1 MSLNKELNT
10 KKYLSI
16 VIPVY
21 NEENIVGE
29 LVRQVNKVRT
39 VICEKYHLSE
49 RDIEVIYVNDG
60 SRDGTLPSLEKH
72 LGENDSIINLSRN
85 HGHQLAITAGID
97 ASVGD
102 AVVLIDGDLQ
112 DPPEFIFNLYEK
124 YREGFDVVFAI
135 RRSREGE
142 TAFKL
147 LTASLFYR
155 TFRWMTNINLPM
167 NTGDFRIM
175 SRRVADILSSMREP
189 DRFIRGL
196 TCWIGFKQ
204 TGLEYDRKE
213 RFSGNTK
220 YTLFRM
226 IKFSFDAIT
235 SFSGVPLRLVSIF
248 GLLVAFGA
256 FIAGLV
262 VIYLKLFTNTTIVG
276 WASLLTIVLFM
287 GGVQLIAIGVMGEYL
302 KRVSDQIKFRP
313 LYIVDQIIHGKKA

>member
-1 MSLNKELNT
+1 
-10 KKYLSI
+10 
-16 VIPVY
+16 
-21 NEENIVGE
+21 
-29 LVRQVNKVRT
+29 
-39 VICEKYHLSE
+39 
-49 RDIEVIYVNDG
+49 VNDG